1 MIAPP
6 IQPMTQKNPDSSTT
20 QTRSNALPGTSPTV
34 DATDVR
40 TTLNGVPLAARSEMI
55 EVLNQLV
62 ADASN
67 LHSQIKQA
75 HWNVRGIHFLPLHE
89 LFDAVAGVLPPFVD
103 ALAERVGMLGGA
115 AVGTSR
121 AAAEKS
127 RLPEISHGFVSS
139 KEAIEAVAE
148 RLALVTNA
156 ARLGVDRASE
166 AGDEITADLMTE
178 VTRELDKQLWFVE
191 SHRTV

>member
-1 MIAPP
+1 M
-6 IQPMTQKNPDSSTT
+6 
-20 QTRSNALPGTSPTV
+20 
-34 DATDVR
+34 
-40 TTLNGVPLAARSEMI
+40 
-55 EVLNQLV
+55 
-62 ADASN
+62 
-67 LHSQIKQA
+67 
-75 HWNVRGIHFLPLHE
+75 
-89 LFDAVAGVLPPFVD
+89 
-103 ALAERVGMLGGA
+103 
-115 AVGTSR
+115 
-121 AAAEKS
+121 
-127 RLPEISHGFVSS
+127 PEISHGFVSS